1 MKTRIAALLALAGCI
16 GMAAMATTAYAG
28 MRGCGLAS
36 NYSVSANSNTSCG
49 FARTVASKYA
59 RGSVNPRVYSFVARR
74 YIRMTCSQ
82 FQGVQYVSCKGGN
95 GAYVRLS
102 K

>member
-1 MKTRIAALLALAGCI
+1 MKTRIAACLVLAGCI
-16 GMAAMATTAYAG
+16 GMVAMASTAYAG
-28 MRGCGLAS
+28 MRGCGVAS
-36 NYSVSANSNTSCG
+36 DYSVAANSNTSCG

-59 RGSVNPRVYSFVARR
+59 RGSVNPRVYSYAARR

-82 FQGVQYVSCKGGN
+82 YQGVQFVSCKGGN

-102 K
+102 